1 MLPLI
6 PIAIGLGVLAAGV
19 AGPLLRQLAERDR
32 AAAAKARARVTH
44 QRLGHGVETI
54 DPGANAIAQTE
65 LARAAE
71 RWQTTGALLEEAG
84 TFEECVDAE
93 RAAEEGLH
101 HLVKAC
107 RALGIEPPPYEVA
120 D

>member
-6 PIAIGLGVLAAGV
+6 PIAIGLGVLAGAAV
-19 AGPLLRQLAERDR
+19 PLLRQRAERDR
-32 AAAAKARARVTH
+32 TAAARTRARVTY

-54 DPGANAIAQTE
+54 DPGANATAQAE

-71 RWQTTGALLEEAG
+71 RWQTAGALLEEAG

-93 RAAEEGLH
+93 RTAEEGLH
-101 HLVKAC
+101 HLIKGC
-107 RALGIEPPPYEVA
+107 RALGIEPPPYEVGT
-120 D
+120 